1 MLHFKD
7 KRLVK
12 FGKHV
17 LEFRLKLGLEPN
29 DIAENSSISRR
40 DLQAIEDGSK
50 SFGFTTFLEL
60 AKGMGV
66 SPADLL
72 NVDLED

>member
-17 LEFRLKLGLEPN
+17 HEFRLKLGLEIN
-29 DIAENSSISRR
+29 DIVMNSSLRR
-40 DLQAIEDGSK
+40 SDLLAIEEGSK